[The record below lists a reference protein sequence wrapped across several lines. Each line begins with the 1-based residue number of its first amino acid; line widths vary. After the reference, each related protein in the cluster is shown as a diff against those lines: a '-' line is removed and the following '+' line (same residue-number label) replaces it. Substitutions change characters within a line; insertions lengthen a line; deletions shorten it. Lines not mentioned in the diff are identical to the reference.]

1 MKKLTPKYLC
11 VTYVL
16 ILNELSQSL
25 PPENNEMV
33 LLQFLKVRDFFKN
46 YIYTLYL
53 FLVRWDP
60 SSQTRNQT
68 CSPLQWKNGF
78 WTTGSPRKSL
88 KTLNLRAAQLGLWPR
103 VSHLLSIS
111 HLSMCVGPRTC
122 FRMVYL
128 HGCWPQFLASNLFI
142 RIVEHPHDTIAGFPQ
157 SKWSKKKGQGRDHEP
172 CNPAMEVVYHESLF
186 RPSLEVNH

>member
-25 PPENNEMV
+25 PPENNETV

-68 CSPLQWKNGF
+68 CSPLQLKNGF

-128 HGCWPQFLASNLFI
+128 HGCWPVSGLKPLHKDSWASSW
-142 RIVEHPHDTIAGFPQ
+142 HDSWLLPEQVIQKERARQ
-157 SKWSKKKGQGRDHEP
+157 
-172 CNPAMEVVYHESLF
+172 
-186 RPSLEVNH
+186 RPWTL